1 MMRKRMIHA
10 STLYVYVYSV
20 AVISNPCLLDKL
32 CFRGFFVLLGFFVCC
47 CCCVWGFFF
56 WCFFF
61 PVRGVGWVVLIW
73 SRVVI
78 FFKKIGMVN
87 VPFFFSCS
95 KRGAFIFLK
104 FSNCL
109 NRDVVDCFTQTYLI
123 ELYFVFI
130 CYIKRYL

>member
-1 MMRKRMIHA
+1 MRKRMIHA

-20 AVISNPCLLDKL
+20 AIISNPCLLDKL
-32 CFRGFFVLLGFFVCC
+32 CFRVFFLFC
-47 CCCVWGFFF
+47 WGFLFVVVVVF
-56 WCFFF
+56 GGFLVFFF
-61 PVRGVGWVVLIW
+61 PGERGGLGGSDMIKG
-73 SRVVI
+73 SN
-78 FFKKIGMVN
+78 FFLKIGMVN

>member
-1 MMRKRMIHA
+1 MMRRRMIHA
-10 STLYVYVYSV
+10 CTLYVYVYSV
-20 AVISNPCLLDKL
+20 AIISNPCLLDKL
-32 CFRGFFVLLGFFVCC
+32 CFRGFFLFC
-47 CCCVWGFFF
+47 WGFLFVVVVVVF
-56 WCFFF
+56 GGFLVFFF